1 MSVQRTLLDRRVIQW
16 SVILYISLLMPMSLL
31 HEAGHALVCSSEGFG
46 YRLWLDGTGGH
57 TLCSGIPADS
67 TAYGTIGGAFGV
79 LASAA
84 IIAFWAFA
92 RRHMAILAVGLAYA
106 IDQAAKM
113 FLEGFFTG
121 AYASGLLDLPLTAL
135 QVVSWIGITLYLA
148 RRSVAVAT
156 ARG

>member
-1 MSVQRTLLDRRVIQW
+1 MPAQRVLLDRRVIQW
-16 SVILYISLLMPMSLL
+16 SVILYIALLMPMSLL
-31 HEAGHALVCSSEGFG
+31 HEAGHALICSSEGFG

-57 TLCSGIPADS
+57 TLCAGIPADS
-67 TAYGTIGGAFGV
+67 TAYGAIGGAFGV

-84 IIAFWAFA
+84 IIASWVFK
-92 RRHMAILAVGLAYA
+92 RHPAILAVGLGYA
-106 IDQAAKM
+106 IDQAGKL

-121 AYASGLLDLPLTAL
+121 TYASGALDLPLTAL